1 MHNVREIYQYPPR
14 MMTHSSIAKI
24 SATAIATAGLSLLAL
39 THSLQAAPVT
49 YHFTVEVTEG
59 SLAGNTFE
67 GEFTYEDSAL
77 TGQGEEVLRVED
89 GLSASMTMLG
99 QTIAETDDVDYPDY
113 PQLLFS
119 DGEVDRL
126 EFWAESED
134 RGSWWTLPGWDVT
147 LELQE

>member
-1 MHNVREIYQYPPR
+1 
-14 MMTHSSIAKI
+14 MTLRT
-24 SATAIATAGLSLLAL
+24 ATAIATAGLSLLTL

-67 GEFTYEDSAL
+67 GEFTYEDSTL

-89 GLSASMTMLG
+89 GLSVSMTMLE
-99 QTIAETDDVDYPDY
+99 QTITETDDVDYPDY
-113 PQLLFS
+113 PQLLFT
-119 DGEVDRL
+119 DGAVERL
-126 EFWAESED
+126 ELWGESEE
-134 RGSWWTLPGWDVT
+134 RGSWWNLPGWDVT